1 MYGLFLL
8 KTKKALRL
16 SILLKNFLDKYSEFY
31 NRLMKSGLQ
40 DNNIEMY

>member
-1 MYGLFLL
+1 MQ
-8 KTKKALRL
+8 TKKM
-16 SILLKNFLDKYSEFY
+16 SVDKCSEFY

>member
-1 MYGLFLL
+1 MQ
-8 KTKKALRL
+8 TKKM
-16 SILLKNFLDKYSEFY
+16 SVDKHSEFY

>member
-1 MYGLFLL
+1 MQ
-8 KTKKALRL
+8 TKKM
-16 SILLKNFLDKYSEFY
+16 SLDKYSEFY